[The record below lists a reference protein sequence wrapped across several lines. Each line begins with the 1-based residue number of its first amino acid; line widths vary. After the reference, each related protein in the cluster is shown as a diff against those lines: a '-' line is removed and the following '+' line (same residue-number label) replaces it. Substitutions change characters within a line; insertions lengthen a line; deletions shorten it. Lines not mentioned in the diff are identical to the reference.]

1 MGCYYENVE
10 SNDWAVSPELYGGP
24 QLISFYAKSY
34 SSIYKDNL
42 EVLYSTTDTAR
53 TSFKSLGDNTGLPNK
68 WNLYEYELPQGA
80 KYFALRSHGVK
91 NWMCLIDDVTYT
103 GKGTPAKMSIVGYNV
118 YRNGEKINTD
128 VVTDLEF
135 TDTEL
140 QTNASTTNYVVTA
153 VYDRGESMP
162 SPVYSYDMTG
172 VNTINADDAPV
183 EYFNIQGMRI
193 PADRLEPGVYVRLQG
208 SKATKVIVK

>member
-1 MGCYYENVE
+1 M
-10 SNDWAVSPELYGGP
+10 
-24 QLISFYAKSY
+24 
-34 SSIYKDNL
+34 
-42 EVLYSTTDTAR
+42 
-53 TSFKSLGDNTGLPNK
+53 
-68 WNLYEYELPQGA
+68 
-80 KYFALRSHGVK
+80 
-91 NWMCLIDDVTYT
+91 
-103 GKGTPAKMSIVGYNV
+103 
-118 YRNGEKINTD
+118 YRNGEKINSD